1 MSDDI
6 HEIYAVR
13 YAHHGPRN
21 ASMNFIGGDPHQTSE
36 DLDFYVWAVVGKQGT
51 IIVDTGFD
59 EVMAKRR
66 DRTILKPVA
75 EGLKSIGIQP
85 DQVTNVIITHLH
97 YDHSGNYDIFPKAR
111 YHLQDCEM
119 NFATGRCMCDAK
131 FRVAFEADDVTAL
144 VRKVFADRVTFHDG
158 EDQVVPGVTVHHI
171 GGHSKGLQAVR
182 VKTQR
187 GDVVLASDSA
197 HLYAHLDE
205 RKVFP
210 ITYSADDA
218 VAGYGKLEKL
228 ATSRNHIVPGHDPK
242 VLQRYPAP
250 NDALKGW
257 VARLDAEPSP
267 G

>member
-1 MSDDI
+1 MSDEI
-6 HEIYAVR
+6 HEIYAVK
-13 YAHHGPRN
+13 YGHHGPRN
-21 ASMNFIGGDPHQTSE
+21 ASLNFIGGDPHELSQ

-51 IIVDTGFD
+51 IVVDTGFD
-59 EVMAKRR
+59 EAMAKRR

-75 EGLKSIGIQP
+75 EGLKSIGVQA

-97 YDHSGNYDIFPKAR
+97 YDHSGNYDVFPKAR

-119 NFATGRCMCDAK
+119 DFATGRCMCEDK
-131 FRVAFEADDVTAL
+131 FRVAFEADDVSAMI
-144 VRKVFADRVTFHDG
+144 RKVFAGRVTFHDG
-158 EDQVVPGVTVHHI
+158 EDQIVPGVTVHHI
-171 GGHSKGLQAVR
+171 GGHSKGLQAVQ
-182 VKTQR
+182 VKTRR
-187 GDVVLASDSA
+187 GDVVLASDSS
-197 HLYAHLDE
+197 HLYTHLDE

-210 ITYSADDA
+210 ITYSAEDA

-257 VARLDAEPSP
+257 VARLDVAPAQA
-267 G
+267 